1 MNSLPEDIQD
11 TIYKYKHQMEFE
23 NVMCELKCTVC
34 YCGFCGD
41 RQWMWTTCNCDDDW
55 SDDSDSGIMDYWYD
69 PDWF

>member
-23 NVMCELKCTVC
+23 NVMCELKCTAC

-41 RQWMWTTCNCDDDW
+41 RKWLWTTCNCDDDW
-55 SDDSDSGIMDYWYD
+55 SDDSDSDGWYD